1 MTLDP
6 GVDTAWLV
14 IDGDADI
21 GGVHCGRHDYQQR
34 SAGGECQIGLGSTH
48 GARLM
53 LREARPARQAPGI
66 AAAVQ
71 TSRAGMMG
79 WELLAEG
86 ISRCLLAPPQAAAA
100 SSPPAVASAYLIR
113 MAPGASVPAHRH
125 GHAEECLL
133 LEGEMY
139 LDDVLLFGGDFQL
152 ARAGGEHHQASSEQ
166 GVLLVVHGDLDLDVI
181 AGV

>member
-1 MTLDP
+1 M
-6 GVDTAWLV
+6 

-100 SSPPAVASAYLIR
+100 STARSGRSLPDPHGTRRVSASPPPR
-113 MAPGASVPAHRH
+113 PR
-125 GHAEECLL
+125 
-133 LEGEMY
+133 
-139 LDDVLLFGGDFQL
+139 
-152 ARAGGEHHQASSEQ
+152 
-166 GVLLVVHGDLDLDVI
+166 
-181 AGV
+181 